1 MADLTNLDSLTGD
14 DLTESQIRG
23 LIRKIDLN
31 IANLMNDGKLGAARI
46 AENYAGGQSVDRT
59 AALQAMLQA
68 REFYQ
73 YVMGLVNDRA
83 GRKPSKVSMHYWTQ
97 AVLSSKI

>member
-14 DLTESQIRG
+14 DLTEAQIRG

-73 YVMGLVNDRA
+73 KLLEDSPTMVISQYDDPYDTEGI
-83 GRKPSKVSMHYWTQ
+83 P
-97 AVLSSKI
+97 

>member
-1 MADLTNLDSLTGD
+1 MADLTDLDSLTGD

-68 REFYQ
+68 REFYKKLLEDSPTMVISQ
-73 YVMGLVNDRA
+73 YDDPYDTA
-83 GRKPSKVSMHYWTQ
+83 GIP
-97 AVLSSKI
+97 

>member
-1 MADLTNLDSLTGD
+1 VADLTNLDSLTGD
-14 DLTESQIRG
+14 DLTEAQIRG

-73 YVMGLVNDRA
+73 KLLEDSPTMVISQYDDPYDTEGI
-83 GRKPSKVSMHYWTQ
+83 P
-97 AVLSSKI
+97 

>member
-31 IANLMNDGKLGAARI
+31 IANLMNAGKLGAARI
-46 AENYAGGQSVDRT
+46 AENYAG
-59 AALQAMLQA
+59 
-68 REFYQ
+68 
-73 YVMGLVNDRA
+73 
-83 GRKPSKVSMHYWTQ
+83 
-97 AVLSSKI
+97 